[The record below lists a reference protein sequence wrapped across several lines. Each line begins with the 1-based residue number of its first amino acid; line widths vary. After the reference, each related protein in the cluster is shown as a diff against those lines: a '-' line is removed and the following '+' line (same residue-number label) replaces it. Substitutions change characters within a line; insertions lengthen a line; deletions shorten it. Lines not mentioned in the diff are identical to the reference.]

1 MKQSKGEA
9 LFALQ
14 CRVNKLK
21 PEPEFRFH
29 PVRKWRADFGFPD
42 KKILVE
48 IEGGAWIGGRHQTGT
63 GFTADCEKYST
74 AALLGYRVFR
84 FTTEMVANGMAIN
97 MVKEAVCQ

>member
-1 MKQSKGEA
+1 MTQSKGEA

-14 CRVNKLK
+14 CRVNKLV

-48 IEGGAWIGGRHQTGT
+48 IEGGAWVNGRHQRGA
-63 GFTADCEKYST
+63 GYEADCEKYST
-74 AALLGYRVFR
+74 AALMGYRVFR
-84 FTTEMVANGMAIN
+84 FTTGQVVSGMAIN